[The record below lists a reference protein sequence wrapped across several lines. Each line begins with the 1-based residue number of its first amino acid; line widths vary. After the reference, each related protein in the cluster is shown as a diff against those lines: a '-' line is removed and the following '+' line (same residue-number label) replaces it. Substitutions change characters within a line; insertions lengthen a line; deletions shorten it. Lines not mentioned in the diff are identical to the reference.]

1 MPKGLVVVRWDDRI
15 GTVIEASFPPKIH
28 EITPDITMKIYGT
41 HTLGKDVP
49 TPDFVVAKVENLS
62 IASFYGGL
70 SIQHFVLLLL
80 DPTERSE
87 LFEDP
92 LMEISYKI
100 FEKIEGKKYK
110 ENLEELFEYL
120 KRYTMMNEEQRL
132 ALFISDPNRYAII
145 ARLVDDG
152 SVTKSELEEYVKKLT
167 GRAVEIDV
175 SLAQLVK
182 FGLVSTEWVEGLA
195 SECVFLTRD
204 VFPVRKPSMNIIE
217 KAKKNLIPKEI
228 ASQYL
233 SEVKEFFNDYAKK
246 IDGSLDWVDQ
256 DAPLVLWAIKDLTVS
271 DIVSALRNDIIK
283 VDDLVKQIKVPA
295 KEISKALSQLLNAEF
310 VTVLQDSKGVDY
322 ALLKTEPRILT
333 TFPDY
338 IVSTLVE
345 DYNNGLVPAAQATR
359 YLSILKDN
367 YPRGK

>member
-15 GTVIEASFPPKIH
+15 GTVVEASFPPKIH

-49 TPDFVVAKVENLS
+49 TPDFVVAKVENLN

-80 DPTERSE
+80 DPSERSE

-92 LMEISYKI
+92 LMEISFKI
-100 FEKIEGKKYK
+100 FENIEGKKYR

-120 KRYTMMNEEQRL
+120 KRYSMMNEEQRL

-145 ARLVDDG
+145 ARLVDEG
-152 SVTKSELEEYVKKLT
+152 SVTKNELAEYVKKMT

-182 FGLVSTEWVEGLA
+182 FGLVSTEWVEGLS
-195 SECVFLTRD
+195 SECAFLTRD
-204 VFPVRKPSMNIIE
+204 VFPIRKPARNIVE
-217 KAKKNLIPKEI
+217 KAKKNVIPKEI
-228 ASQYL
+228 ASKYL
-233 SEVKEFFNDYAKK
+233 SEVKEFFSDYARK

-256 DAPLVLWAIKDLTVS
+256 DAPLVLWAIKDIVVS
-271 DIVSALRNDIIK
+271 DIVALLKNDVVK
-283 VDDLVKQIKVPA
+283 PDDLVKQIKAPA
-295 KEISKALSQLLNAEF
+295 KDISRALSELLNAEF
-310 VTVLQDSKGVDY
+310 VTVLQDSKGADY
-322 ALLKTEPRILT
+322 VLLKTEPRILS
-333 TFPDY
+333 TFPDH
-338 IVSTLVE
+338 IVTTVVE
-345 DYNNGLVPAAQATR
+345 NYNNGLMPATQVTR

-367 YPRGK
+367 YPKGK